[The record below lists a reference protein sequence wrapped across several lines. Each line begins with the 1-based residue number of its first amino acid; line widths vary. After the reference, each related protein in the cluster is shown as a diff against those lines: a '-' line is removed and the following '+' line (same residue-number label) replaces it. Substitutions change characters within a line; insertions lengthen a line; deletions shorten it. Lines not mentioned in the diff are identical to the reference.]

1 MSDTPR
7 TDEEA
12 YPGQWEDEVVSAL
25 FVRKLEREADQLAI
39 ELKRMGDVYAQAK
52 EIVTEAYR
60 EGAADAQEEIEE
72 LQLKIRMGEAAL
84 VAFENKMGKGAYYDL
99 EASYKALK
107 DRTDER
113 IDDLEE
119 MVFGGMA
126 CARELKRLGDMTIWQ
141 RIKWAM
147 KINRTETEK

>member
-72 LQLKIRMGEAAL
+72 LQLIVVAKISF
-84 VAFENKMGKGAYYDL
+84 V
-99 EASYKALK
+99 K
-107 DRTDER
+107 DIVDHSS
-113 IDDLEE
+113 D
-119 MVFGGMA
+119 
-126 CARELKRLGDMTIWQ
+126 ARQYLGQPNFPLGLTPCMYVLYVC
-141 RIKWAM
+141 M
-147 KINRTETEK
+147 S